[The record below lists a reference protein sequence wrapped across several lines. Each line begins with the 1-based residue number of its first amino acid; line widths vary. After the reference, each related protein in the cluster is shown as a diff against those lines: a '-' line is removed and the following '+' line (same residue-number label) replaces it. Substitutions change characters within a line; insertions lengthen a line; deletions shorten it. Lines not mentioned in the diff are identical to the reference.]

1 MLSNET
7 SQTTSVDTDKSTEH
21 TGGAANLF
29 DKYKGLGLTG
39 LANVGNTCYLNA
51 CMQILS
57 HTYELNEF
65 LDDKNYKNN
74 INKKPDTVLLLEWD
88 TLREMM
94 WSDNCT
100 IAPNGFINAVKK
112 VSMMKQRDLF
122 VGHDQ
127 NDIQEFLLF
136 MIECFHTALARD
148 VNMQIT
154 GNVLNKT
161 DTLAKEC
168 YEMMKTMYNKEYS
181 EMLNIFYGIHV
192 SEISSCKTGESLSL
206 RPEPFSVLSLPI
218 PSNNASPSL
227 YDCMDLYCAKEEL
240 SGENA
245 WMNDKTNTKEDVNRG
260 IIFWNLPNVLIIDL
274 KRWSETGG
282 KINKCVE
289 APLTDA
295 DFSAHVRGY
304 NKKSNIYDLY
314 GVCNHSGGALGG
326 HYTAFVKNANG
337 KWYEF
342 NDTIITEVEETQIVS
357 SRSYCFFYRK
367 KMASQ
372 VY

>member
-1 MLSNET
+1 MTSIEIAKTKNHETKHVEESN
-7 SQTTSVDTDKSTEH
+7 D
-21 TGGAANLF
+21 LF
-29 DKYKGLGLTG
+29 HDYKDLGLSG

-65 LDDKNYKNN
+65 LNKKEYKKN
-74 INKKPDTVLLLEWD
+74 INKKPETVLLLEWD

-112 VSMMKQRDLF
+112 VSALKKRDLF
-122 VGHDQ
+122 VGHEQ

-136 MIECFHTALARD
+136 MIECFHIALARD
-148 VNMQIT
+148 VDMEIT
-154 GNVLNKT
+154 GNVLNHT

-168 YEMMKTMYNKEYS
+168 FGMMKTMYNKEYS

-192 SEISSCKTGESLSL
+192 SEITSCKTGESLSL
-206 RPEPFSVLSLPI
+206 RPEPFSILSLPI
-218 PSNNASPSL
+218 PSDVVSPSL
-227 YDCMDLYCAKEEL
+227 YDCIDLYCAKEEL

-245 WMNDKTNTKEDVNRG
+245 WMNDKTNTKEDVEKG
-260 IIFWNLPNVLIIDL
+260 IIFWNLPNILIIDL
-274 KRWSETGG
+274 KRWSDTGV
-282 KINKCVE
+282 KINKCVN
-289 APLTDA
+289 APLVNA
-295 DFSAHVRGY
+295 DFSKHVKGY
-304 NKKSNIYDLY
+304 NKMTSIYDLY

-342 NDTIITEVEETQIVS
+342 NDTFIHEVKDTEIVS
-357 SRSYCFFYRK
+357 ARSYCFFYRRK
-367 KMASQ
+367 PANGEG
-372 VY
+372 Y